1 MVMVSIITLSK
12 TLFSLVRAWFRGFV
26 GQAWAMW
33 GQGSMGQ
40 GQGIMGKG
48 GGGGGVLPLTYI
60 VGLVGNAVVGP
71 SRNFLYI

>member
-1 MVMVSIITLSK
+1 MVSIITLSK
-12 TLFSLVRAWFRGFV
+12 TLFCLVRAWFCCFV

-33 GQGSMGQ
+33 GQGSRVL